1 MIHCGIVQSGRKSNG
16 AKGRSGALC
25 RPRMRSRAIQGS
37 GIYKIRSAFAGL
49 LRRLEQ
55 KTGSPPKRS
64 RFLGEDF
71 RGTQEACC
79 VGIVPTGVHDSVCL
93 RTVLHI
99 VGFPEW
105 AARQYPPVRL
115 RLRCRFECLQNP
127 QEHR

>member
-16 AKGRSGALC
+16 AKGQIRSTVQAQNAL
-25 RPRMRSRAIQGS
+25 RAIQGS

-55 KTGSPPKRS
+55 KTDLSTKAVTI
-64 RFLGEDF
+64 LGEDF
-71 RGTQEACC
+71 RGAQEACC

-99 VGFPEW
+99 VGFLNGQRVNIRP
-105 AARQYPPVRL
+105 
-115 RLRCRFECLQNP
+115 
-127 QEHR
+127 

>member
-16 AKGRSGALC
+16 AKGQIREHCAGPECAPL
-25 RPRMRSRAIQGS
+25 PPGS

-55 KTGSPPKRS
+55 KTELSTKAVTI
-64 RFLGEDF
+64 LGEDF

-99 VGFPEW
+99 VGFLNGQRVNIRP
-105 AARQYPPVRL
+105 
-115 RLRCRFECLQNP
+115 
-127 QEHR
+127 